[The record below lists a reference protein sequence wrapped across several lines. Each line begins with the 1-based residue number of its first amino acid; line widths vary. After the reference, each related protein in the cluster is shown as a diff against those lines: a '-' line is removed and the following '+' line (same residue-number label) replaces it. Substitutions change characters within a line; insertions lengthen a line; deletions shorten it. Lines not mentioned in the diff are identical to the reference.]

1 MFLFERNLLKERTD
15 VIRLQCLDDSG
26 HTIGSVQI
34 WANSKPVKI
43 ESELLD
49 FLPIYIPTQNSTNL
63 YRRLSSTERTM
74 KAKLERSRQS
84 ARECR

>member
-49 FLPIYIPTQNSTNL
+49 FLPIYIPTPKNYQS
-63 YRRLSSTERTM
+63 LSQTLINRKNDES
-74 KAKLERSRQS
+74 
-84 ARECR
+84 

>member
-34 WANSKPVKI
+34 WANSKPRLRLKANYWI
-43 ESELLD
+43 SYR
-49 FLPIYIPTQNSTNL
+49 FTYPHKTLPISIAD
-63 YRRLSSTERTM
+63 YRQPKER
-74 KAKLERSRQS
+74 
-84 ARECR
+84 